1 MRKCHPQEDSVGQTA
16 PAGTVPQELASG
28 NLQPL
33 SSSHVGSEGAVEPQL
48 QQTARDVVRY
58 PYVLNMHIPTSI
70 PILTVAPF
78 IGISSSLGSVLVTK
92 HFLAVQT
99 PPIHHGLLRAIPSFL
114 PGNTSTNF

>member
-33 SSSHVGSEGAVEPQL
+33 SSSHVGSEGVVEPQL

-58 PYVLNMHIPTSI
+58 PYVPSMRI
-70 PILTVAPF
+70 PILIVVPF
-78 IGISSSLGSVLVTK
+78 IGISSSLGSVLVAK
-92 HFLAVQT
+92 HLLAVQT
-99 PPIHHGLLRAIPSFL
+99 PPIHHGLLRTIPSFL